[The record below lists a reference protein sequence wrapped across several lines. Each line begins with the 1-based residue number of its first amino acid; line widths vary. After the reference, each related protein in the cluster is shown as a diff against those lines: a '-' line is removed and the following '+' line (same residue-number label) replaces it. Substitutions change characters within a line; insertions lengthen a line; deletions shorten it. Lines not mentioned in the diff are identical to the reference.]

1 MSTRGHKYKIIVR
14 KPKFYVIDEQSAD
27 KPFKSILLM
36 VDKFQE
42 GHSIIMNAELVTS
55 AERKR
60 DNKDNSI
67 TSTKILG
74 VSRIRDNDC
83 WRIRTCEATYIVI
96 DW

>member
-1 MSTRGHKYKIIVR
+1 MSTGGHKHQIIVR
-14 KPKFYVIDEQSAD
+14 KPKFYVIDDEQS
-27 KPFKSILLM
+27 KPLKSILLM

-83 WRIRTCEATYIVI
+83 WRIRTCEATYNVI